1 MEISR
6 LLDEIK
12 ASNRYENQIVHIE
25 EIRAREAVYIPIS
38 LKSQV
43 KAALSKTGIE
53 ALYSHQGEAIEKIR
67 QGKDIVLCTT
77 TASGKSLT
85 YLIPIFE
92 TLLENPEATAL
103 YISPLNALVNDQLKA
118 FLEFEAALDS
128 GARIARYTG
137 ALSEAQKRKVRD
149 GSTNI
154 VFTNPEMVHMSF
166 LAWHHLWAGFFSN
179 LKFIVVDESHYYRG
193 VIGSNMANVL
203 RRLLR
208 VAEYYGASPQFIC
221 CSATI
226 GNPKEHTETLIGRQA
241 EVIEQNGASN
251 GPQKFVFW
259 NPPLYMNNRGSTLRR
274 SSFSETVPLF
284 TRFVQAGMQTLAF
297 TRSRQGVERMY
308 KSCREIL
315 RDRGWEREHNY
326 NSGSRSNG
334 LENIPGNSL
343 AHAICSYRSG
353 YFDRERE
360 DIEKKMNSG
369 ELRGVIST
377 NALELGIDI
386 GGLDACILD
395 GYPGTVMSARQ
406 QAGRA
411 GRGENES
418 VVVLVAGTNAL
429 DQYYMRNPA
438 DFFERNSENA
448 VLNPKNPYILSGH
461 LLCAAKEIPLRD
473 SDENY
478 FGKGYSRV
486 VELLENEGLLAGR
499 GKDLRY
505 CTDPFP
511 YKHVS
516 LRGIDNNTYSLLAF
530 EGEKSFLIEKEIEES
545 LAFRECHPGAVY
557 MHRGESYY
565 INKIDYEKKEI
576 QALKTHDS
584 YYTKPMIDSSVLVQE
599 TYAAKVLIHAPE
611 VEVGLGEVEVTDR
624 VIGYRKFQTHSND
637 VMSAHPLEM
646 PPVTLQ
652 TMAVWLKL
660 PDRFKETVEEHKLD
674 FAGGIHAVEHA
685 MISMYPLHL
694 LVDRSDVGGVSTPSH
709 PNLEGKSGIFVY
721 DGHRGGVGYAE
732 KGYDLI
738 EEVLDGTLKA
748 IESCPCEGGCP
759 SCIQSP
765 KCGNN
770 NEPLDKHA
778 AIMLLHELLGKAP
791 YIPPEK
797 KEKHLSEVKV
807 SRPAPEKVN
816 TADALNR
823 VRRQLRRETIKQE
836 SSGEQAKNEKSK
848 EKTFIATDE
857 KGGMLGVVSAVS
869 PEKAT
874 VKAFR
879 QKFKEEKE
887 ISKLTKENPFEIR
900 IRDLGAGNEFNFQL
914 WIELFD
920 SKANVDQINNGRTEN
935 NGKTENKD
943 NKAVKKLI
951 IRKIS

>member
-1 MEISR
+1 MDISH
-6 LLDEIK
+6 LLNEIK
-12 ASNRYENQIVHIE
+12 TSSRYENQIVHIE
-25 EIRAREAVYIPIS
+25 EIPAKEALYTPLE
-38 LKSQV
+38 LKIQV
-43 KAALSKTGIE
+43 KNSLLAAGIE
-53 ALYSHQGEAIEKIR
+53 AIYSHQAEAIERIR
-67 QGKDIVLCTT
+67 EGKDLVLCTT
-77 TASGKSLT
+77 TASGKTLS
-85 YLIPIFE
+85 YMIPIFE
-92 TLLENPEATAL
+92 EILQNPETTAL

-118 FLEFEAALDS
+118 FMEFEELLKS

-149 GSTNI
+149 EKTNI
-154 VFTNPEMVHMSF
+154 IFTNPEMVHMSF
-166 LAWHHLWAGFFSN
+166 LAWHHLWRRFFSN

-208 VAEYYGASPQFIC
+208 VANYYGANPQFIC

-226 GNPKEHTETLIGRQA
+226 GNPKEHTETLIGREP
-241 EVIEQNGASN
+241 EVVENNGSSN
-251 GPQKFVFW
+251 GSQKFVFW

-274 SSFSETVPLF
+274 SSFSEASSIF
-284 TRFVQAGMQTLAF
+284 TRAVQAGLQTLVF

-308 KSCREIL
+308 RNCRELL
-315 RDRGWEREHNY
+315 RER
-326 NSGSRSNG
+326 
-334 LENIPGNSL
+334 SL
-343 AHAICSYRSG
+343 SSAICSYRSG

-360 DIEKKMNSG
+360 EIEKKMNSG

-411 GRGENES
+411 GRSGNES
-418 VVVLVAGTNAL
+418 LVVLVAGTNAL

-438 DFFERNSENA
+438 DFFERSSENA
-448 VLNPKNPYILSGH
+448 VLNPKNPYILAGH
-461 LLCAAKEIPLRD
+461 LLCAAKEIPLKE
-473 SDENY
+473 SDEKY

-486 VELLENEGLLAGR
+486 VELLETEGLLAGDYQ
-499 GKDLRY
+499 K
-505 CTDPFP
+505 CSTDPFP

-530 EGEKSFLIEKEIEES
+530 EGEKSFPIEKDIEET

-557 MHRGESYY
+557 IHRGESYY
-565 INKIDYEKKEI
+565 INRIDHEKKEI
-576 QALKTHDS
+576 HASKTHDT
-584 YYTKPMIDSSVLVQE
+584 YYTKPMIDSSVQVQE
-599 TYAAKVLIHAPE
+599 TYSIKPLLHTPD

-624 VIGYRKFQTHSND
+624 VIGYRKIQTHSND
-637 VMSAHPLEM
+637 IMSAHNLEM

-652 TMAVWLKL
+652 TMALWLKL
-660 PDRFKETVEEHKLD
+660 PDRLQELVGEHKLD

-709 PNLEGKSGIFVY
+709 PDLGSKSGIFIY

-738 EEVLDGTLKA
+738 EQVLDGTLKA
-748 IESCPCEGGCP
+748 IESCPCESGCP

-791 YIPPEK
+791 YIPPER
-797 KEKHLSEVKV
+797 KEKHLSELKA
-807 SRPAPEKVN
+807 SRPAPSEKRS
-816 TADALNR
+816 TEDALSR
-823 VRRQLRRETIKQE
+823 VRRQLRREAIKQE
-836 SSGEQAKNEKSK
+836 APATQKEK
-848 EKTFIATDE
+848 EKTFIATD
-857 KGGMLGVVSAVS
+857 KNGGMIGVVSAPI
-869 PEKAT
+869 PEKAAAKT
-874 VKAFR
+874 FH
-879 QKFKEEKE
+879 QKLRGKIEPSKEKPLE
-887 ISKLTKENPFEIR
+887 IN
-900 IRDLGAGNEFNFQL
+900 IRDLGEGSDYNFL
-914 WIELFD
+914 VWIEV
-920 SKANVDQINNGRTEN
+920 S
-935 NGKTENKD
+935 ENKENESNNQMD
-943 NKAVKKLI
+943 GKKVLKRLI
-951 IRKIS
+951 IRKVN

>member
-1 MEISR
+1 MNVSR
-6 LLDEIK
+6 LLNEIK
-12 ASNRYENQIVHIE
+12 ASSRYEDQIVHVEKIPAKDA
-25 EIRAREAVYIPIS
+25 IYTSLDLEA
-38 LKSQV
+38 KV
-43 KAALSKTGIE
+43 KAALAGIGIE
-53 ALYSHQGEAIEKIR
+53 SLYSHQAEAVEKIR
-67 QGKDIVLCTT
+67 EGKDLVLCTS

-85 YLIPIFE
+85 YMIPIFE
-92 TLLENPEATAL
+92 AILKDPEATAL

-118 FLEFEAALDS
+118 FLEFEGALVS
-128 GARIARYTG
+128 GAGIARYTG
-137 ALSEAQKRKVRD
+137 ALNAAQKREIRE
-149 GSTNI
+149 GQTNV

-166 LAWHHLWAGFFSN
+166 LAWHHLWRRFFSN

-226 GNPKEHTETLIGRQA
+226 GNPKEHTETLLGREA
-241 EVIEQNGASN
+241 LVVENNGSSHGA
-251 GPQKFVFW
+251 QKFVFW
-259 NPPLYMNNRGSTLRR
+259 NPPLYLNGKGFTIRR
-274 SSFSETVPLF
+274 SSFSESSTLF
-284 TRFVQAGMQTLAF
+284 TRAVRAGLQTLAF

-308 KSCREIL
+308 KSCRELL
-315 RDRGWEREHNY
+315 RECKL
-326 NSGSRSNG
+326 SS
-334 LENIPGNSL
+334 
-343 AHAICSYRSG
+343 AICSYRSG

-360 DIEKKMNSG
+360 EIEKKMNSG

-411 GRGENES
+411 GRSGNES
-418 VVVLVAGTNAL
+418 LVLMVAGTNAL
-429 DQYYMRNPA
+429 DQYYMRNPN
-438 DFFERNSENA
+438 DFFTRSSENA
-448 VLNPKNPYILSGH
+448 VLNPKNPYILAGH
-461 LLCAAKEIPLRD
+461 LLCAAKEIPLRA
-473 SDENY
+473 SDEKY

-486 VELLENEGLLAGR
+486 VELLEAEGLLAGS
-499 GKDLRY
+499 DLKY
-505 CTDPFP
+505 SVDSFP

-530 EGEKSFLIEKEIEES
+530 EGERSFPLEKDIEET

-557 MHRGESYY
+557 MHRGEPFY
-565 INKIDYEKKEI
+565 INRIDHEKKEI
-576 QALKTHDS
+576 HAVKTHDS
-584 YYTKPMIDSSVLVQE
+584 YYTKPMIDSSVLVRE
-599 TYAAKVLIHAPE
+599 AYAVKLLEHAPD
-611 VEVGLGEVEVTDR
+611 VEVGLGDVEVTDTI
-624 VIGYRKFQTHSND
+624 IGYRKIRTRSD
-637 VMSAHPLEM
+637 ETMSAHDLEM
-646 PPVTLQ
+646 PPITLQ
-652 TMAVWLKL
+652 TVALWLKL
-660 PDRFKETVEEHKLD
+660 PNRLQELIEAHKLD

-709 PNLEGKSGIFVY
+709 PDLGGKSGIFIY

-738 EEVLDGTLKA
+738 EEVLDCTLKA
-748 IESCPCEGGCP
+748 IESCPCESGCP
-759 SCIQSP
+759 GCIQSP

-797 KEKHLSEVKV
+797 KEKHLSEARSLKQ
-807 SRPAPEKVN
+807 SSQKQDSG
-816 TADALNR
+816 DALDR

-836 SSGEQAKNEKSK
+836 AQAKQEKK

-857 KGGMLGVVSAVS
+857 NGGMIGVVSSPS
-869 PEKAT
+869 PEKAVSKT
-874 VKAFR
+874 FH
-879 QKFKEEKE
+879 QKFAGKKEATREK
-887 ISKLTKENPFEIR
+887 PVEIR
-900 IRDLGAGNEFNFQL
+900 IRDLGAGSDYHFKA
-914 WIELFD
+914 WTELFE
-920 SKANVDQINNGRTEN
+920 STEN
-935 NGKTENKD
+935 GPDPGEPKKT
-943 NKAVKKLI
+943 VRKLVI
-951 IRKIS
+951 QKIS

>member
-1 MEISR
+1 MDISS
-6 LLDEIK
+6 LLNGIK
-12 ASNRYENQIVHIE
+12 ASSRYENQIAYIE
-25 EIRAREAVYIPIS
+25 EIPAKEALYSPLE
-38 LKSQV
+38 LKTQV
-43 KAALSKTGIE
+43 KAALLGTGIE
-53 ALYSHQGEAIEKIR
+53 ALYSHQAESIEKIR
-67 QGKDIVLCTT
+67 EGKDIVLSTS
-77 TASGKSLT
+77 TASGKTLT
-85 YLIPIFE
+85 YMVPIFE
-92 TLLENPEATAL
+92 TIFEYPEATAL

-118 FLEFEAALDS
+118 FTEFEEVLKS
-128 GARIARYTG
+128 GAGIARYTG

-149 GSTNI
+149 GKTNI

-166 LAWHHLWAGFFSN
+166 LAWHHLWRRFFSN

-193 VIGSNMANVL
+193 VIGSNMANLL

-208 VAEYYGASPQFIC
+208 VAEYYGAAPQLIC

-226 GNPKEHTETLIGRQA
+226 GNPKEHTETLIGREP
-241 EVIEQNGASN
+241 EVVENNGSSN

-259 NPPLYMNNRGSTLRR
+259 NPPLYMNNRGCTLRR
-274 SSFSETVPLF
+274 SSFSESSSLF
-284 TRFVQAGMQTLAF
+284 TRAVQAGLQTLVF

-308 KSCREIL
+308 KSCKEIL
-315 RDRGWEREHNY
+315 RDRNL
-326 NSGSRSNG
+326 S
-334 LENIPGNSL
+334 P
-343 AHAICSYRSG
+343 AICSYRSG

-360 DIEKKMNSG
+360 EIEKKMNSG
-369 ELRGVIST
+369 EIRGVIST

-411 GRGENES
+411 GRSGKES
-418 VVVLVAGTNAL
+418 LVVLIAGTNAL

-438 DFFERNSENA
+438 DFFARSSENA
-448 VLNPKNPYILSGH
+448 VLNPRNPYILAGH
-461 LLCAAKEIPLRD
+461 LLCAAKEIPLRA
-473 SDENY
+473 SDEKY

-486 VELLENEGLLAGR
+486 VELLEGEGLLTGDDM
-499 GKDLRY
+499 KY
-505 CTDPFP
+505 STDPFP

-516 LRGIDNNTYSLLAF
+516 LRGIDNNTYSLIAF
-530 EGEKSFLIEKEIEES
+530 EGERSFSIEKDIEET

-565 INKIDYEKKEI
+565 INRVDHEKKEI
-576 QALKTHDS
+576 HAVKTHDT
-584 YYTKPMIDSSVLVQE
+584 YYTKPMIDSSVQVQE
-599 TYAAKVLIHAPE
+599 TYAVKALLHAPE

-624 VIGYRKFQTHSND
+624 VIGYRKIQSHSND
-637 VMSAHPLEM
+637 IMSVHNLEI

-652 TMAVWLKL
+652 TMALWLKL
-660 PDRFKETVEEHKLD
+660 PVRLQEMVGEHKLD

-709 PNLEGKSGIFVY
+709 PDLGGKSGIFIY

-748 IESCPCEGGCP
+748 IESCPCKSGCP

-778 AIMLLHELLGKAP
+778 AIMLLHEILGKAP
-791 YIPPEK
+791 YVPPER
-797 KEKHLSEVKV
+797 KEKHLSEVIA
-807 SRPAPEKVN
+807 SRQTPEKRR
-816 TADALNR
+816 TDDALGR

-836 SSGEQAKNEKSK
+836 APPAQQER
-848 EKTFIATDE
+848 EKTFIATNE
-857 KGGMLGVVSAVS
+857 SGEMIGVVSA
-869 PEKAT
+869 PAPDKAAA
-874 VKAFR
+874 KIFH
-879 QKFKEEKE
+879 QKFRGKIEPSREKP
-887 ISKLTKENPFEIR
+887 IEIR
-900 IRDLGAGNEFNFQL
+900 IRDLGAGNDYNFRL
-914 WIELFD
+914 WIESSED
-920 SKANVDQINNGRTEN
+920 EEDKINTE
-935 NGKTENKD
+935 GKEK
-943 NKAVKKLI
+943 KIVKKLV
-951 IRKIS
+951 IRKVN

>member
-6 LLDEIK
+6 LLNDIK
-12 ASNRYENQIVHIE
+12 ASSRYENQIVHIE
-25 EIRAREAVYIPIS
+25 DSPARDALYAPLELGVKV
-38 LKSQV
+38 KS
-43 KAALSKTGIE
+43 ALSGTGIE
-53 ALYSHQGEAIEKIR
+53 ALYSHQAEAIEKVR
-67 QGKDIVLCTT
+67 EGKNLVLCTS

-85 YLIPIFE
+85 YMVPVFE
-92 TLLENPEATAL
+92 AVLKDHEATAL

-118 FLEFEAALDS
+118 FLEFEGALNS
-128 GARIARYTG
+128 GAGIARYTG
-137 ALSEAQKRKVRD
+137 ALSADQKRKIRE
-149 GSTNI
+149 GQTNI

-166 LAWHHLWAGFFSN
+166 LAWHHLWRRFFSN

-193 VIGSNMANVL
+193 VIGSNMANLL

-226 GNPKEHTETLIGRQA
+226 GNPKEHTETLLGRKA
-241 EVIEQNGASN
+241 EMVENNGSSQ

-259 NPPLYMNNRGSTLRR
+259 NPPLYLNGRGSTVRK
-274 SSFSETVPLF
+274 SSFSETSALF
-284 TRFVQAGMQTLAF
+284 TRAVQAGLQTLVF

-308 KSCREIL
+308 KSCRDLL
-315 RDRGWEREHNY
+315 RERGL
-326 NSGSRSNG
+326 SS
-334 LENIPGNSL
+334 
-343 AHAICSYRSG
+343 AICPYRSG

-360 DIEKKMNSG
+360 EIEKKMNSG

-411 GRGENES
+411 GRSGNES
-418 VVVLVAGTNAL
+418 LVLMVAGTNAL

-438 DFFERNSENA
+438 DFFTRSSENA
-448 VLNPKNPYILSGH
+448 VLNPKNPYILAGH
-461 LLCAAKEIPLRD
+461 LLCAAKEIPLRE
-473 SDENY
+473 SDEKY

-486 VELLENEGLLAGR
+486 VELLEAEGLLAGS
-499 GKDLRY
+499 DLKY
-505 CTDPFP
+505 STDPFP
-511 YKHVS
+511 YKQVS

-530 EGEKSFLIEKEIEES
+530 EGEKSFPIEKDIEET

-557 MHRGESYY
+557 MHRGEPFY
-565 INKIDYEKKEI
+565 INRIDHEKREI
-576 QALKTHDS
+576 HAIKTHDS
-584 YYTKPMIDSSVLVQE
+584 YYTKPMIDSSVVVQE
-599 TYAAKVLIHAPE
+599 TYAVKPLMHAPE

-624 VIGYRKFQTHSND
+624 IVGYRKIRTHSD
-637 VMSAHPLEM
+637 ETMSAHDIEM
-646 PPVTLQ
+646 PPITLQ
-652 TMAVWLKL
+652 TVALWLKL
-660 PDRFKETVEEHKLD
+660 PDRLQGLIGDHKLD

-709 PNLEGKSGIFVY
+709 PDLGSKSGIFIY

-738 EEVLDGTLKA
+738 EEVLEGTLKA
-748 IESCPCEGGCP
+748 IESCPCESGCP
-759 SCIQSP
+759 GCIQSP

-778 AIMLLHELLGKAP
+778 AIMLLHELLGKDL

-797 KEKHLSEVKV
+797 KEKHLSEA
-807 SRPAPEKVN
+807 R
-816 TADALNR
+816 ALQPGPQQKKDERGALDR

-836 SSGEQAKNEKSK
+836 SQAGQEKK
-848 EKTFIATDE
+848 ERTFIATDE
-857 KGGMLGVVSAVS
+857 NGGMIGVVSAPS
-869 PEKAT
+869 PEKAAAKT
-874 VKAFR
+874 FH
-879 QKFKEEKE
+879 QKLAGQKEVTREK
-887 ISKLTKENPFEIR
+887 PFEIR
-900 IRDLGAGNEFNFQL
+900 IRDLGAGNEYHFKV
-914 WIELFD
+914 WTELFE
-920 SKANVDQINNGRTEN
+920 SMENGNPVE
-935 NGKTENKD
+935 GE
-943 NKAVKKLI
+943 KKKVVRKLV
-951 IRKIS
+951 IRKMS

>member
-1 MEISR
+1 MDISR
-6 LLDEIK
+6 LLNEIK

-25 EIRAREAVYIPIS
+25 DIPAREALYAS
-38 LKSQV
+38 LELKTQV
-43 KAALSKTGIE
+43 KAALSGVGIE
-53 ALYSHQGEAIEKIR
+53 YLYSHQVEAIEKIR
-67 QGKDIVLCTT
+67 DGKDIVLCTT

-85 YLIPIFE
+85 YMVPIFE
-92 TLLENPEATAL
+92 TVLDNPEVTAL

-118 FLEFEAALDS
+118 FVEFEETLKS
-128 GARIARYTG
+128 GAGIARYTG

-149 GSTNI
+149 EKTNI

-166 LAWHHLWAGFFSN
+166 LAWHHLWNRFFSN
-179 LKFIVVDESHYYRG
+179 LRFIVVDESHYYRG
-193 VIGSNMANVL
+193 VIGSNMANLL

-226 GNPKEHTETLIGRQA
+226 GNPKEHTETLLGREA
-241 EVIEQNGASN
+241 EVVENNGSSN

-259 NPPLYMNNRGSTLRR
+259 NPPLYLNNRGCTLRR
-274 SSFSETVPLF
+274 SSFSEASSLF
-284 TRFVQAGMQTLAF
+284 TRSVQAGLQTLAF

-308 KSCREIL
+308 KNCRELL
-315 RDRGWEREHNY
+315 RDRNL
-326 NSGSRSNG
+326 SN
-334 LENIPGNSL
+334 
-343 AHAICSYRSG
+343 AICSYRSG

-360 DIEKKMNSG
+360 EIEKKMNSG

-377 NALELGIDI
+377 NALELGINI

-418 VVVLVAGTNAL
+418 LVVLIAGTNAL

-438 DFFERNSENA
+438 DFFARSSENA
-448 VLNPKNPYILSGH
+448 VLNPKNPYILAGH
-461 LLCAAKEIPLRD
+461 LLCAAKEIPLKA
-473 SDENY
+473 SDEKY
-478 FGKGYSRV
+478 FGKGYPRV
-486 VELLENEGLLAGR
+486 VELLKAEGLFAGNEL
-499 GKDLRY
+499 KY
-505 CTDPFP
+505 STDPFP

-530 EGEKSFLIEKEIEES
+530 EGEKSFPIEKDIEET
-545 LAFRECHPGAVY
+545 LAFRECYPGAVY

-565 INKIDYEKKEI
+565 VKMIDHEKKEI
-576 QALKTHDS
+576 HAVKTHDT
-584 YYTKPMIDSSVLVQE
+584 YYTKPIIDSSVLVQE
-599 TYAAKVLIHAPE
+599 TYAIKNLLQAPE

-624 VIGYRKFQTHSND
+624 VIGYRKIQTHSND
-637 VMSAHPLEM
+637 IMSAHNLEM
-646 PPVTLQ
+646 PPITLQ
-652 TMAVWLKL
+652 TMALWLKL
-660 PDRFKETVEEHKLD
+660 PDRLQEIIGEHKLD

-685 MISMYPLHL
+685 VISMYPLHL

-709 PNLEGKSGIFVY
+709 PDLEGKSGIFIY
-721 DGHRGGVGYAE
+721 DGHKGGVGYAE

-738 EEVLDGTLKA
+738 EMVLDGTLKA
-748 IESCPCEGGCP
+748 IESCPCESGCP

-778 AIMLLHELLGKAP
+778 AIMLLHEILGKAP

-797 KEKHLSEVKV
+797 KEKHLSEIKA
-807 SRPAPEKVN
+807 SKPAPEKRD
-816 TADALNR
+816 TEDALNR

-836 SSGEQAKNEKSK
+836 SSVEQVRKDEKK

-857 KGGMLGVVSAVS
+857 HGGMIGVVSAPA
-869 PEKAT
+869 PEKAAA
-874 VKAFR
+874 KIFH
-879 QKFKEEKE
+879 QKFKGEKKTTRE
-887 ISKLTKENPFEIR
+887 TPLEIR
-900 IRDLGAGNEFNFQL
+900 IRDLGAGNDCHFHV
-914 WIELFD
+914 WIEISESIED
-920 SKANVDQINNGRTEN
+920 VDNEMD
-935 NGKTENKD
+935 GK
-943 NKAVKKLI
+943 KAVKKLV
-951 IRKIS
+951 IRKMN

>member
-6 LLDEIK
+6 LLNEIK
-12 ASNRYENQIVHIE
+12 ASSRYENQIVHIE
-25 EIRAREAVYIPIS
+25 EKPAR
-38 LKSQV
+38 
-43 KAALSKTGIE
+43 E
-53 ALYSHQGEAIEKIR
+53 ALYSHLELKEQVKTALSGIGIESLYSHQAEAIEKIR
-67 QGKDIVLCTT
+67 EGKDTVLCTS

-85 YLIPIFE
+85 YMIPIFE
-92 TLLENPEATAL
+92 TVMKDPEATAL

-118 FLEFEAALDS
+118 FLEFEGALNS
-128 GARIARYTG
+128 GAGIARYTG
-137 ALSEAQKRKVRD
+137 ALTAAQKREIRE
-149 GSTNI
+149 GQTNI

-166 LAWHHLWAGFFSN
+166 LAWHHLWRRFFSN

-208 VAEYYGASPQFIC
+208 AAEHYGASPQFIC

-226 GNPKEHTETLIGRQA
+226 GNPKEHTETLLGREA
-241 EVIEQNGASN
+241 EVVENNGSSH

-259 NPPLYMNNRGSTLRR
+259 NPPLYLNGRGSTVRR
-274 SSFSETVPLF
+274 TSFSETSALF
-284 TRFVQAGMQTLAF
+284 TRAVQAGLQTLAF

-308 KSCREIL
+308 KSCRELL
-315 RDRGWEREHNY
+315 RERG
-326 NSGSRSNG
+326 
-334 LENIPGNSL
+334 L
-343 AHAICSYRSG
+343 ASAVCSYRSG

-360 DIEKKMNSG
+360 EIEKKMNSG

-411 GRGENES
+411 GRSGNES
-418 VVVLVAGTNAL
+418 LVLMVAGTNAL
-429 DQYYMRNPA
+429 DQYYMRNPD
-438 DFFERNSENA
+438 DFFARSSENA
-448 VLNPKNPYILSGH
+448 VLNPKNPYILAGH
-461 LLCAAKEIPLRD
+461 LLCAAKEIPLRV
-473 SDENY
+473 SDEKY

-486 VELLENEGLLAGR
+486 VELLEAEGLLAGS
-499 GKDLRY
+499 DLKY
-505 CTDPFP
+505 STDSFP
-511 YKHVS
+511 YKQVS

-530 EGEKSFLIEKEIEES
+530 EGEKSFPIEKDIEET

-557 MHRGESYY
+557 IHRGESFY
-565 INKIDYEKKEI
+565 INRVDHEKKEI
-576 QALKTHDS
+576 HAIRAHDS
-584 YYTKPMIDSSVLVQE
+584 YYTKPMIDSSVLVRE
-599 TYAAKVLIHAPE
+599 TYAVKPLRHAPE
-611 VEVGLGEVEVTDR
+611 VEVGLGDVEVTDTI
-624 VIGYRKFQTHSND
+624 IGYRKIRTHSD
-637 VMSAHPLEM
+637 ETMSAHDLEM
-646 PPVTLQ
+646 PPITLQ
-652 TMAVWLKL
+652 TVALWLKL
-660 PDRFKETVEEHKLD
+660 PNRLQELIEEHKLD

-709 PNLEGKSGIFVY
+709 PDLGGKSGIFIY

-748 IESCPCEGGCP
+748 IESCPCESGCP
-759 SCIQSP
+759 GCIQSP

-778 AIMLLHELLGKAP
+778 AVMLLHELLGKAP

-797 KEKHLSEVKV
+797 KERHLSEARALRQVPQKQD
-807 SRPAPEKVN
+807 SG
-816 TADALNR
+816 DALDR

-836 SSGEQAKNEKSK
+836 PQAGQEKK

-857 KGGMLGVVSAVS
+857 NGEMIGVISAPS
-869 PEKAT
+869 PEKAAAKT
-874 VKAFR
+874 FHHKLAG
-879 QKFKEEKE
+879 QKEATREKP
-887 ISKLTKENPFEIR
+887 IDIR
-900 IRDLGAGNEFNFQL
+900 IRDLGAGSDYHFKV
-914 WIELFD
+914 WTELFK
-920 SKANVDQINNGRTEN
+920 STEK
-935 NGKTENKD
+935 GASDTEEQK
-943 NKAVKKLI
+943 KAVRKLV
-951 IRKIS
+951 IRRMN

>member
-1 MEISR
+1 MDISR
-6 LLDEIK
+6 LLNEIK
-12 ASNRYENQIVHIE
+12 TSSRYENQIVHIE
-25 EIRAREAVYIPIS
+25 ETPSKDAHYSPLE
-38 LKSQV
+38 LKAQV
-43 KAALSKTGIE
+43 KAALSGIGIE
-53 ALYSHQGEAIEKIR
+53 ALYSHQVEAIEEVR
-67 QGKDIVLCTT
+67 EGKDIVLCTS

-85 YLIPIFE
+85 YMVPIFE
-92 TLLENPEATAL
+92 TIMKDPEATAL

-118 FLEFEAALDS
+118 FLEFEGALNS
-128 GARIARYTG
+128 GAGIARYTG
-137 ALSEAQKRKVRD
+137 ALTAAQKREIRE
-149 GSTNI
+149 GQTNI

-166 LAWHHLWAGFFSN
+166 LAWHHLWRRFFSN

-226 GNPKEHTETLIGRQA
+226 GNPKEHTETLLGRGA
-241 EVIEQNGASN
+241 EVVENNGSSH

-259 NPPLYMNNRGSTLRR
+259 NPPLYLNGRGCAIRK
-274 SSFSETVPLF
+274 SSFSETSTLF
-284 TRFVQAGMQTLAF
+284 TRAVHAGLQTLAF

-308 KSCREIL
+308 KSCRELL
-315 RDRGWEREHNY
+315 RERGL
-326 NSGSRSNG
+326 SS
-334 LENIPGNSL
+334 
-343 AHAICSYRSG
+343 AICSYRSG

-360 DIEKKMNSG
+360 EIEKKMNTG

-411 GRGENES
+411 GRSGNES
-418 VVVLVAGTNAL
+418 LVLMVAGTNAL
-429 DQYYMRNPA
+429 DQYYMRNPE
-438 DFFERNSENA
+438 DFFARSSENA
-448 VLNPKNPYILSGH
+448 VLNPKNPYILAGH
-461 LLCAAKEIPLRD
+461 LLCAAKEIPLRA
-473 SDENY
+473 SDEKY

-486 VELLENEGLLAGR
+486 VELLEAEGLLAGSDM
-499 GKDLRY
+499 KY
-505 CTDPFP
+505 STDPFP

-530 EGEKSFLIEKEIEES
+530 EGEKSFPLEKDIEET

-557 MHRGESYY
+557 MHRGEPFY
-565 INKIDYEKKEI
+565 INRIDHEKKEI
-576 QALKTHDS
+576 HAIKTHDS

-599 TYAAKVLIHAPE
+599 TYAVKPLLYAPE
-611 VEVGLGEVEVTDR
+611 VEVGLGEVEVTDNI
-624 VIGYRKFQTHSND
+624 IGYRKIRTHSD
-637 VMSAHPLEM
+637 ETMSAHDLEM
-646 PPVTLQ
+646 PPIILQ
-652 TMAVWLKL
+652 TVALWLKL
-660 PDRFKETVEEHKLD
+660 PNRLQELIGEHKLD

-709 PNLEGKSGIFVY
+709 QDLGGKSGIFIY

-748 IESCPCEGGCP
+748 IESCPCESGCP
-759 SCIQSP
+759 GCIQSP

-791 YIPPEK
+791 YVPPDK
-797 KEKHLSEVKV
+797 KERHLSEARALRQTPQKMD
-807 SRPAPEKVN
+807 SG
-816 TADALNR
+816 DALDR

-836 SSGEQAKNEKSK
+836 SQAGQEKK

-857 KGGMLGVVSAVS
+857 KGGMIGVVSAPS
-869 PEKAT
+869 PEKAAAKT
-874 VKAFR
+874 FH
-879 QKFKEEKE
+879 QKFRGKREPAKEEP
-887 ISKLTKENPFEIR
+887 LEIR
-900 IRDLGAGNEFNFQL
+900 IRDLGAGSDYNFRV
-914 WIELFD
+914 WIEI
-920 SKANVDQINNGRTEN
+920 S
-935 NGKTENKD
+935 ENKENENINED
-943 NKAVKKLI
+943 INEKDGKKVVKKLI
-951 IRKIS
+951 IRKIN

>member
-6 LLDEIK
+6 LLNEIR
-12 ASNRYENQIVHIE
+12 ASSRYENQIVHVE
-25 EIRAREAVYIPIS
+25 EIPAKDAIYTPLELEA
-38 LKSQV
+38 KV
-43 KAALSKTGIE
+43 KAALAGIGIE
-53 ALYSHQGEAIEKIR
+53 SLYSHQAEAVEKIR
-67 QGKDIVLCTT
+67 EGKDLVLCTS

-85 YLIPIFE
+85 YMIPIFE
-92 TLLENPEATAL
+92 AILKDPEATAL

-118 FLEFEAALDS
+118 FLEFEGALGS
-128 GARIARYTG
+128 GAGIARYTG
-137 ALSEAQKRKVRD
+137 ALNAAQKREIREGQANV
-149 GSTNI
+149 

-166 LAWHHLWAGFFSN
+166 LAWHHLWRRFFSN

-226 GNPKEHTETLIGRQA
+226 GNPKEHTETLLGRKA
-241 EVIEQNGASN
+241 EVVENNGSSHGA
-251 GPQKFVFW
+251 QKFVFW
-259 NPPLYMNNRGSTLRR
+259 NPPLYLNGKGFTIRR
-274 SSFSETVPLF
+274 SSFSESSTLF
-284 TRFVQAGMQTLAF
+284 TRAVRAGLQTLAF

-308 KSCREIL
+308 KSCRELL
-315 RDRGWEREHNY
+315 RECKL
-326 NSGSRSNG
+326 SS
-334 LENIPGNSL
+334 
-343 AHAICSYRSG
+343 AICSYRSG

-360 DIEKKMNSG
+360 EIEKKMNSG

-411 GRGENES
+411 GRSGNES
-418 VVVLVAGTNAL
+418 LVLMVAGTNAL
-429 DQYYMRNPA
+429 DQYYMRNPN
-438 DFFERNSENA
+438 DFFTRSSENA
-448 VLNPKNPYILSGH
+448 VLNPKNPYILAGH
-461 LLCAAKEIPLRD
+461 LLCAAKEIPLRA
-473 SDENY
+473 SDEKY

-486 VELLENEGLLAGR
+486 VELLEAEGLLAGS
-499 GKDLRY
+499 DLKY
-505 CTDPFP
+505 SVDSFP

-530 EGEKSFLIEKEIEES
+530 EGERSFPLEKNIEET

-557 MHRGESYY
+557 MHRGEPFY
-565 INKIDYEKKEI
+565 INRIDHEKKEI
-576 QALKTHDS
+576 HAVKTHDS
-584 YYTKPMIDSSVLVQE
+584 YYTKPMIDSSVLVRE
-599 TYAAKVLIHAPE
+599 TYAVKPLEHAPD
-611 VEVGLGEVEVTDR
+611 VEVGLGDVEVTDTI
-624 VIGYRKFQTHSND
+624 IGYRKIRTRSD
-637 VMSAHPLEM
+637 ETMSAHDLEM
-646 PPVTLQ
+646 PPITLQ
-652 TMAVWLKL
+652 TVALWLKL
-660 PDRFKETVEEHKLD
+660 PNRLQELIEAHKLD

-694 LVDRSDVGGVSTPSH
+694 LVDRSDVGGVSTLSH
-709 PNLEGKSGIFVY
+709 PDLGGKSGIFIY

-748 IESCPCEGGCP
+748 IESCPCESGCP
-759 SCIQSP
+759 GCIQSP

-797 KEKHLSEVKV
+797 KEKHLSEARALKQ
-807 SRPAPEKVN
+807 SSQKQD
-816 TADALNR
+816 TGDALDR

-836 SSGEQAKNEKSK
+836 AQAKQEKK

-857 KGGMLGVVSAVS
+857 NGGMIGVVSALS
-869 PEKAT
+869 PEKAASKT
-874 VKAFR
+874 FH
-879 QKFKEEKE
+879 QKFAGKKEATREK
-887 ISKLTKENPFEIR
+887 PVEIR
-900 IRDLGAGNEFNFQL
+900 IRDLGAGSDYHFKA
-914 WIELFD
+914 WTELFE
-920 SKANVDQINNGRTEN
+920 STEN
-935 NGKTENKD
+935 GLDPGEPK
-943 NKAVKKLI
+943 KAVRKLV
-951 IRKIS
+951 IRKMS

>member
-12 ASNRYENQIVHIE
+12 TSKRYEDQIVHIE
-25 EIRAREAVYIPIS
+25 EIPARKAIYLPLS
-38 LKSQV
+38 LKPQV
-43 KAALSKTGIE
+43 KAALSGIGIE
-53 ALYSHQGEAIEKIR
+53 ALYSHQVEAIEKIR
-67 QGKDIVLCTT
+67 EGKDIVLCTT

-118 FLEFEAALDS
+118 FRDFEANLNS
-128 GARIARYTG
+128 GAGIARYTG

-149 GSTNI
+149 GSTNL

-166 LAWHHLWAGFFSN
+166 LAWHHLWGRFFSN

-193 VIGSNMANVL
+193 VIGSNMANLL

-208 VAEYYGASPQFIC
+208 VAEHYGASPQFIC

-226 GNPKEHTETLIGRQA
+226 GNPKEHTETLIGREA

-259 NPPLYMNNRGSTLRR
+259 NPPLYINKKACTLRR

-284 TRFVQAGMQTLAF
+284 TRFVQAGLQTLAF

-308 KSCREIL
+308 KSCRELL
-315 RDRGWEREHNY
+315 RERDWGNKDRDL
-326 NSGSRSNG
+326 S
-334 LENIPGNSL
+334 
-343 AHAICSYRSG
+343 HAICSYRSG

-418 VVVLVAGTNAL
+418 LVVLVAGTNAL

-448 VLNPKNPYILSGH
+448 VLNPKNPYILAGH
-461 LLCAAKEIPLRD
+461 LLCAAKEIPLKE
-473 SDENY
+473 SDEKY

-486 VELLENEGLLAGR
+486 VELLENEGLLADRGR
-499 GKDLRY
+499 ALKY

-530 EGEKSFLIEKEIEES
+530 EGEKSFFIEKEIEEN

-576 QALKTHDS
+576 HALKTHDS

-599 TYAAKVLIHAPE
+599 TYAVKPLVHLPE
-611 VEVGLGEVEVTDR
+611 VEVGLGEVEITDR
-624 VIGYRKFQTHSND
+624 VIGYRKYQTHSND

-660 PDRFKETVEEHKLD
+660 PDKLKEMVEEYKLD

-709 PNLEGKSGIFVY
+709 PDLEGKSGIFVY

-738 EEVLDGTLKA
+738 EEVLEGTLKA
-748 IESCPCEGGCP
+748 IETCPCESGCP

-791 YIPPEK
+791 YLPPEK
-797 KEKHLSEVKV
+797 RDKHLSEVKI
-807 SRPAPEKVN
+807 SKPASEKID
-816 TADALNR
+816 TTDALNK
-823 VRRQLRRETIKQE
+823 VRRQLRREIIKQE
-836 SSGEQAKNEKSK
+836 LPAAQAKTKGEEEEKK
-848 EKTFIATDE
+848 EKE
-857 KGGMLGVVSAVS
+857 K
-869 PEKAT
+869 
-874 VKAFR
+874 
-879 QKFKEEKE
+879 
-887 ISKLTKENPFEIR
+887 
-900 IRDLGAGNEFNFQL
+900 
-914 WIELFD
+914 
-920 SKANVDQINNGRTEN
+920 
-935 NGKTENKD
+935 
-943 NKAVKKLI
+943 KK
-951 IRKIS
+951 RKNLYCYR

>member
-6 LLDEIK
+6 LLNDIK
-12 ASNRYENQIVHIE
+12 ASSRYENQIVHIE
-25 EIRAREAVYIPIS
+25 ETPARDALYAPLE
-38 LKSQV
+38 LKAQV
-43 KAALSKTGIE
+43 KAALSGIGIE
-53 ALYSHQGEAIEKIR
+53 ALYSHQTEAIEKIR
-67 QGKDIVLCTT
+67 EGKDIVLCTS

-85 YLIPIFE
+85 YMIPIFE
-92 TLLENPEATAL
+92 TVMKDPEATAL

-118 FLEFEAALDS
+118 FLEFEGALNS
-128 GARIARYTG
+128 GAGIARYTG
-137 ALSEAQKRKVRD
+137 ALTAAQKREIRE
-149 GSTNI
+149 GQTNI

-166 LAWHHLWAGFFSN
+166 LAWHHLWRRFFSN

-208 VAEYYGASPQFIC
+208 AAEHYGASPQFIC

-226 GNPKEHTETLIGRQA
+226 GNPKEHTETLLGREA
-241 EVIEQNGASN
+241 EVVENNGSSH

-259 NPPLYMNNRGSTLRR
+259 NPPLYLNGRGSAVRK
-274 SSFSETVPLF
+274 SSFSETSTLF
-284 TRFVQAGMQTLAF
+284 TRAVQAGLQTLAF

-308 KSCREIL
+308 KSCRELL
-315 RDRGWEREHNY
+315 RERG
-326 NSGSRSNG
+326 
-334 LENIPGNSL
+334 L
-343 AHAICSYRSG
+343 ASAVCPYRSG

-360 DIEKKMNSG
+360 EIEKKMNSG

-411 GRGENES
+411 GRSGNES
-418 VVVLVAGTNAL
+418 LVLMVAGTNAL
-429 DQYYMRNPA
+429 DQYYMRNPN
-438 DFFERNSENA
+438 DFFARSSENA
-448 VLNPKNPYILSGH
+448 VLNPKNPYILAGH
-461 LLCAAKEIPLRD
+461 LLCAAKEIPLRA
-473 SDENY
+473 SDEKY

-486 VELLENEGLLAGR
+486 VELLEAEGLLEGS
-499 GKDLRY
+499 DLKY
-505 CTDPFP
+505 STDPFP

-530 EGEKSFLIEKEIEES
+530 EGEKSFPLEKDIEET

-557 MHRGESYY
+557 MHRGDPFY
-565 INKIDYEKKEI
+565 INRVDHEKKEI
-576 QALKTHDS
+576 HAVKTHDS
-584 YYTKPMIDSSVLVQE
+584 YYTKPMIDSSVLVRE
-599 TYAAKVLIHAPE
+599 TYAAKPLRHAPE
-611 VEVGLGEVEVTDR
+611 VEVGLGDVEVTDTI
-624 VIGYRKFQTHSND
+624 IGYRKIRTHSD
-637 VMSAHPLEM
+637 ETMSAHDLEM
-646 PPVTLQ
+646 PPITLQ
-652 TMAVWLKL
+652 TVALWLKL
-660 PDRFKETVEEHKLD
+660 PGRLQELIEQHKLD

-709 PNLEGKSGIFVY
+709 PDLGGKSGIFIY

-732 KGYDLI
+732 KGYDMI

-748 IESCPCEGGCP
+748 IESCPCESGCP
-759 SCIQSP
+759 GCIQSP

-778 AIMLLHELLGKAP
+778 AVMLLHELLGKAP

-797 KEKHLSEVKV
+797 KEKHLSE
-807 SRPAPEKVN
+807 SRALRQSPQKQDSG
-816 TADALNR
+816 DALDR

-836 SSGEQAKNEKSK
+836 APAGQDKK

-857 KGGMLGVVSAVS
+857 NGGMIGVISAPS
-869 PEKAT
+869 PEKAAAKT
-874 VKAFR
+874 FH
-879 QKFKEEKE
+879 QKFAGQKEATREKPIE
-887 ISKLTKENPFEIR
+887 VW
-900 IRDLGAGNEFNFQL
+900 IRDLGAGSDYHFKVWTESSESKETEA
-914 WIELFD
+914 IEEE
-920 SKANVDQINNGRTEN
+920 GR
-935 NGKTENKD
+935 KK
-943 NKAVKKLI
+943 VVRKLI
-951 IRKIS
+951 VRRIN